1 MTDARVTQTSVEEW
15 GQGAPRAQVTQTAL
29 EVWGAISAVSR
40 AALVTQLAVEQWASV
55 PPPPVTA
62 SQTAVSVNTG

>member
-1 MTDARVTQTSVEEW
+1 VTDARVTQTSVEHW
-15 GQGAPRAQVTQTAL
+15 GPGRPVAQVTQTGL

-40 AALVTQLAVEQWASV
+40 SALITQLAVEQWASV
-55 PPPPVTA
+55 PLPPVTA